1 MLTSHSMPRELP
13 ESSIN
18 IANKVETLRLRQE
31 LDEALRTITQY
42 QEGIV
47 AVSSPKP
54 PVAQELSD
62 MMAEEFIQNEKLEK
76 AVNELKAKNQRME
89 EESSYQWHRDQLR
102 DVIDER
108 NRFQGSVYRLEG
120 EVRTEEEESRR
131 RGEDVDRLRNS
142 RNEWREWYNEVAEWD
157 PDAENA
163 EAENAEEPAESRTEG
178 SVAGSTGSDGVKLKI
193 TRKEA
198 DKVVIPNWPK
208 IHELEF
214 WKSQVTSSIVAAS
227 GDLDH
232 DAWTAWIA
240 PTFAHAPDIDGSL
253 SNSGDIRFNSIDV
266 KLASALMTMMQ
277 NGGEQAREVLNEARL
292 KMAKSCRGET
302 PSIMKGRQLLAMIVD
317 SFRSASNTDLVYT
330 IRHLYDLPYPGDAD
344 LVTFKSQ
351 WNEVLECM
359 RPGDVP
365 NDVALRDILYDKIK
379 GSKLMVFDIH
389 YYDSKQESHEDKTYQ
404 YLIDMINRHIKIRR
418 EEKNREAR
426 NQGLKHLASRYK
438 TMALPAEGQA
448 DKPPKAAPTPKPKA
462 NPTSSPKSGDAAPV
476 LAEAKAKQHAKG
488 KDKGKG
494 KGKKGKSKSR
504 SRSPSAP
511 RSAADKKKIPCRFHF
526 GVGTT
531 CNKGRDCEFN
541 HNSQSTPRANSPAG
555 AKKSVC
561 YAFLQGKCTK
571 GKDCKYEHDK
581 KALAVVKSSVKA
593 AAAPSKDS
601 PSDTPRN
608 ADPKPTPK
616 GKPKARASAVA
627 LVVHS
632 DDESDNESFCSDMVA
647 VTEAGKGC
655 LSQGRIRSGVRK
667 DMKLKFNKKSDVI
680 KYHVKSDKLW
690 SKPSGRSRVGR
701 KVSDKELRDRNR
713 IEQIRYEEVRS
724 MTKGLALERFIGN
737 PKEGSAKASIN
748 GTWKLEIAVN
758 KNPESSELFTEK
770 IIKDEDE
777 DNEGNSDLGHAYS
790 TVKISKKVKFI
801 MDTGC
806 GYDLMSQRKARELD
820 LDVHEGS
827 DRMVFLTANGITETR
842 EVAKCS
848 VDSFQEEAK
857 PFVLEQTPA
866 VLSVGMRCMKLGY
879 TFVWPPNDQPFMIN
893 QSGKR
898 INLHS
903 KDDIP
908 YLIPG
913 NNSEPQDDKLASDI
927 FELLSKKEVVSDAP
941 ALAGEE
947 DGRGDGDAEEEA
959 EVPRDDEDEDDEEGM
974 IEVDVH
980 EGEPRM
986 AKPGALKAEA
996 KTVAHLLTHRY
1007 RNPYCQSCVRAKM
1020 KHFRTRRGAF
1030 KRVLKKWGD
1039 LITFDFADLE
1049 WTNYMG
1055 IPDERELLVIRDRF
1069 TGVIQAFPLRGKST
1083 DDIIPCLKRFMGSRK
1098 VTLAFSD
1105 QAPQFVKA
1113 CRELKITLDTSVPG
1127 RKVTNSLAE
1136 RNIQFLVT
1144 ATTTCLLEA
1153 GLPACYWTFAVTCV
1167 SHLLNIEELED
1178 GSAWQKMHKA
1188 KFKGPMIPFG
1198 AKVTFKPSDAR
1209 SRSQDTKFDPKGLV
1223 GVFAGYVI
1231 EAGNNWSRRML
1242 VWNLQDFA
1250 KVNLA
1255 YDCEQV
1261 PMSLK
1266 RPHVTERVEMDIPI
1280 SFPLK
1285 DEYEKLN
1292 STLEGVNI
1300 IADREGRP
1308 DIDDMIGDDNQRDGR
1323 DDDGDDPGYEQ
1334 SDDEDGEGPGDGD
1347 DPPSGGKPGVKDSKG
1362 RVIPEKRDP
1371 LDDTPDHYYYGKAG
1385 DGMIYLDDD
1394 GEWVKI
1400 DKRGGLY
1407 RVDKRDGRRI
1417 VRSTRPKEFTP
1428 EEWKSL
1434 SHEHRKALAEE
1445 YKRREEEK
1453 ETDTEEKREA
1463 KPAKGKEKNK
1473 KKKKKGKVGE
1483 EDHKDEIDEL
1493 FKRHDI
1499 AASEV
1504 VTSEHE
1510 TVDSVPSDCSTQFE
1524 DRVIYSFD
1532 EDQAWV
1538 EWEEFV
1544 EVINPVAASVPTS
1557 THSSPT
1563 DIPDIPVMP
1572 CTCFVKDDHRERLGS
1587 SVIGSIVGNALVAR
1601 PVGRKEMLND
1611 PEALESMMKEWKGQ
1625 WTAGVYDFKVVREYD
1640 DVLKEA
1646 SDKGEEI
1653 HMARVHGICVEKQS
1667 ALPKEDKRRKFK
1679 GRGVL
1684 LGNQVKNQNLE
1695 AAFFQ
1700 DLGNSPASFESSRW
1714 ADMFGCLPG
1723 HNVQLADA
1731 IQAYIQA
1738 PLSGVACW
1746 VELPDEAWP
1755 PQIERRKYRRPVVRL
1770 LRALYG
1776 HPDAGTMWE
1785 KHCDTAVRKLGFV
1798 PIGPNWPSMYFYGKL
1813 NLLLVVYV
1821 DDLKLAGPSGNLPK
1835 GWGMLR
1841 SLLNIEPETD
1851 LGMYLGCTLKKGE
1864 SRLKDGTRVSTM
1876 TYDMESFLEQCVEK
1890 YREIAGKNVA
1900 FKHVATP
1907 SLPEDAKQHPARAP
1921 CAKGDA
1927 VVCPWCSC
1935 SFLGRG
1941 YDSPSE
1947 SAKGSSD
1954 TAGRSTEV
1962 RGELAPHAASILMK
1976 LLYAARIA
1984 RFDLL
1989 RSINTLARNVTK
2001 WTIKDDVRLHHLM
2014 CYVNGSKTKKMIG
2027 WVGDELSQLT
2037 VDIYADADFAGCED
2051 SLRSTSGAHMVLQGK
2066 HTRFPVAGASKR
2078 QGCVSHSTPEAEII
2092 AADFALRTMGIPV
2105 VDLWTVVAGKEPRI
2119 VFHDDNQAMIAVIRS
2134 GKNPTMRHIERSHGI
2149 SITWMHEMFLLSYII
2164 LIYEITSK
2172 MAADIHTKAFRDPM
2186 AWKRA
2191 CMLINV
2197 LEVSDIQGD
2206 EIWDIMQQTHDVAS
2220 GQRQKILQTPGTI
2233 PTFQYTNTPVVPPSV
2248 HAPGMTGKIG
2258 LQEIEG
2264 CDPVFIVKLP
2274 KQYRLA
2280 PPGVIV
2286 GNYLRSTWFLKHGK
2300 WTCVE
2305 SRQRPSGTQ
2314 PINEWVER
2322 ALFQFHPIADAVPAP
2337 QSGLDGTLILSLAPL
2352 SQCCHQN
2359 NQTIH
2364 SLANRPLQVINALT
2378 RIVHGGRGDSFA
2390 DLSHASDVI
2399 MKMDSHHE
2407 QHY

>member
-1 MLTSHSMPRELP
+1 
-13 ESSIN
+13 
-18 IANKVETLRLRQE
+18 
-31 LDEALRTITQY
+31 
-42 QEGIV
+42 
-47 AVSSPKP
+47 
-54 PVAQELSD
+54 

-76 AVNELKAKNQRME
+76 AVSELKAKNQRME
-89 EESSYQWHRDQLR
+89 EESSYQWHRDQPR

-120 EVRTEEEESRR
+120 EVKTEEEESRR

-157 PDAENA
+157 PDAENV
-163 EAENAEEPAESRTEG
+163 EAENVEEIAESRAEG

-389 YYDSKQESHEDKTYQ
+389 YYDSKQESHADKTYQ

-531 CNKGRDCEFN
+531 CNKGRDCEFS

-616 GKPKARASAVA
+616 GKPKAKASAVA

-655 LSQGRIRSGVRK
+655 LSQGRVRSGVRK

-680 KYHVKSDKLW
+680 KFHVKSDKLW
-690 SKPSGRSRVGR
+690 YKPSGKSRVGR
-701 KVSDKELRDRNR
+701 RVSDKELRDRNR

-737 PKEGSAKASIN
+737 PKAGSAKASIN

-758 KNPESSELFTEK
+758 KNPKSSELFTEK

-806 GYDLMSQRKARELD
+806 GYDLISQRKARELD

-879 TFVWPPNDQPFMIN
+879 TFVWPPNNQPFMIN

-959 EVPRDDEDEDDEEGM
+959 EVPRDDEGEDDEEGM

-1039 LITFDFADLE
+1039 LITFDFVDLE

-1055 IPDERELLVIRDRF
+1055 VPDERELLVIRDRF

-1153 GLPACYWTFAVTCV
+1153 GLPACYWT
-1167 SHLLNIEELED
+1167 
-1178 GSAWQKMHKA
+1178 
-1188 KFKGPMIPFG
+1188 
-1198 AKVTFKPSDAR
+1198 
-1209 SRSQDTKFDPKGLV
+1209 
-1223 GVFAGYVI
+1223 
-1231 EAGNNWSRRML
+1231 
-1242 VWNLQDFA
+1242 
-1250 KVNLA
+1250 
-1255 YDCEQV
+1255 
-1261 PMSLK
+1261 
-1266 RPHVTERVEMDIPI
+1266 
-1280 SFPLK
+1280 
-1285 DEYEKLN
+1285 
-1292 STLEGVNI
+1292 
-1300 IADREGRP
+1300 
-1308 DIDDMIGDDNQRDGR
+1308 
-1323 DDDGDDPGYEQ
+1323 
-1334 SDDEDGEGPGDGD
+1334 
-1347 DPPSGGKPGVKDSKG
+1347 
-1362 RVIPEKRDP
+1362 
-1371 LDDTPDHYYYGKAG
+1371 
-1385 DGMIYLDDD
+1385 
-1394 GEWVKI
+1394 
-1400 DKRGGLY
+1400 
-1407 RVDKRDGRRI
+1407 
-1417 VRSTRPKEFTP
+1417 
-1428 EEWKSL
+1428 
-1434 SHEHRKALAEE
+1434 
-1445 YKRREEEK
+1445 
-1453 ETDTEEKREA
+1453 
-1463 KPAKGKEKNK
+1463 
-1473 KKKKKGKVGE
+1473 
-1483 EDHKDEIDEL
+1483 
-1493 FKRHDI
+1493 
-1499 AASEV
+1499 
-1504 VTSEHE
+1504 
-1510 TVDSVPSDCSTQFE
+1510 
-1524 DRVIYSFD
+1524 
-1532 EDQAWV
+1532 
-1538 EWEEFV
+1538 
-1544 EVINPVAASVPTS
+1544 
-1557 THSSPT
+1557 
-1563 DIPDIPVMP
+1563 
-1572 CTCFVKDDHRERLGS
+1572 
-1587 SVIGSIVGNALVAR
+1587 
-1601 PVGRKEMLND
+1601 
-1611 PEALESMMKEWKGQ
+1611 
-1625 WTAGVYDFKVVREYD
+1625 
-1640 DVLKEA
+1640 
-1646 SDKGEEI
+1646 
-1653 HMARVHGICVEKQS
+1653 
-1667 ALPKEDKRRKFK
+1667 
-1679 GRGVL
+1679 
-1684 LGNQVKNQNLE
+1684 
-1695 AAFFQ
+1695 
-1700 DLGNSPASFESSRW
+1700 
-1714 ADMFGCLPG
+1714 
-1723 HNVQLADA
+1723 
-1731 IQAYIQA
+1731 
-1738 PLSGVACW
+1738 
-1746 VELPDEAWP
+1746 
-1755 PQIERRKYRRPVVRL
+1755 
-1770 LRALYG
+1770 
-1776 HPDAGTMWE
+1776 
-1785 KHCDTAVRKLGFV
+1785 
-1798 PIGPNWPSMYFYGKL
+1798 
-1813 NLLLVVYV
+1813 
-1821 DDLKLAGPSGNLPK
+1821 
-1835 GWGMLR
+1835 
-1841 SLLNIEPETD
+1841 
-1851 LGMYLGCTLKKGE
+1851 
-1864 SRLKDGTRVSTM
+1864 
-1876 TYDMESFLEQCVEK
+1876 
-1890 YREIAGKNVA
+1890 
-1900 FKHVATP
+1900 
-1907 SLPEDAKQHPARAP
+1907 
-1921 CAKGDA
+1921 
-1927 VVCPWCSC
+1927 
-1935 SFLGRG
+1935 
-1941 YDSPSE
+1941 
-1947 SAKGSSD
+1947 
-1954 TAGRSTEV
+1954 
-1962 RGELAPHAASILMK
+1962 
-1976 LLYAARIA
+1976 
-1984 RFDLL
+1984 
-1989 RSINTLARNVTK
+1989 
-2001 WTIKDDVRLHHLM
+2001 
-2014 CYVNGSKTKKMIG
+2014 
-2027 WVGDELSQLT
+2027 
-2037 VDIYADADFAGCED
+2037 
-2051 SLRSTSGAHMVLQGK
+2051 
-2066 HTRFPVAGASKR
+2066 
-2078 QGCVSHSTPEAEII
+2078 
-2092 AADFALRTMGIPV
+2092 
-2105 VDLWTVVAGKEPRI
+2105 
-2119 VFHDDNQAMIAVIRS
+2119 
-2134 GKNPTMRHIERSHGI
+2134 
-2149 SITWMHEMFLLSYII
+2149 
-2164 LIYEITSK
+2164 
-2172 MAADIHTKAFRDPM
+2172 
-2186 AWKRA
+2186 
-2191 CMLINV
+2191 
-2197 LEVSDIQGD
+2197 
-2206 EIWDIMQQTHDVAS
+2206 
-2220 GQRQKILQTPGTI
+2220 
-2233 PTFQYTNTPVVPPSV
+2233 
-2248 HAPGMTGKIG
+2248 
-2258 LQEIEG
+2258 
-2264 CDPVFIVKLP
+2264 
-2274 KQYRLA
+2274 
-2280 PPGVIV
+2280 
-2286 GNYLRSTWFLKHGK
+2286 
-2300 WTCVE
+2300 
-2305 SRQRPSGTQ
+2305 
-2314 PINEWVER
+2314 
-2322 ALFQFHPIADAVPAP
+2322 
-2337 QSGLDGTLILSLAPL
+2337 
-2352 SQCCHQN
+2352 
-2359 NQTIH
+2359 
-2364 SLANRPLQVINALT
+2364 
-2378 RIVHGGRGDSFA
+2378 
-2390 DLSHASDVI
+2390 
-2399 MKMDSHHE
+2399 
-2407 QHY
+2407 

>member
-1 MLTSHSMPRELP
+1 MNMTSSDAFSFDNAAPAEGVESNAGSGMHSSPDGASSFSHVHSVSRSDTSKRSRNAIEDAARESRPVGRVQSRPTRSDRTPSTPRPTRVSAYRRTFHKPSSPRGSPRSKSGPRTADEELEARLKEMEGESLGLMMEMKEIEDEHLAERNQYQNMFQSAREEWQEFNNQYNHVIGCWRQAEERSRRFESEFMSEAMLFHEAKNGLQELQQHMYGAVQEDYGASLRINELERMILREREQFQLRADSYARETQQEFHALRGKAEIIRQEASEALAARDSQNFHDRELISDESMRLKGRNDVLVSEFQAAQNDVIKAGQIIHNEQFVIFNSKQILTEEEAVVQGLKNELSTAQSYLNIENSKNRNLQSRMEDDRMRYEQRLSVLTSHSLPREPSEPSL
-13 ESSIN
+13 N

-31 LDEALRTITQY
+31 LDEAMKTVAQY
-42 QEGIV
+42 QESV
-47 AVSSPKP
+47 VSVSSPKP
-54 PVAQELSD
+54 PFAQEMSD
-62 MMAEEFIQNEKLEK
+62 LLAEEYIQSEKMEK
-76 AVNELKAKNQRME
+76 TIKELRESRDEME
-89 EESSYQWHRDQLR
+89 ENAYQRYRD
-102 DVIDER
+102 DVKDTYDER
-108 NRFQGSVYRLEG
+108 DRLRGKVYRLEG
-120 EVRTEEEESRR
+120 EVVAEALESRR
-131 RGEDVDRLRNS
+131 LNEDVERLRNA
-142 RNEWREWYNEVAEWD
+142 RNEWREWYDQATNWYPEE
-157 PDAENA
+157 
-163 EAENAEEPAESRTEG
+163 EAEHEAELAEERLETRTEE
-178 SVAGSTGSDGVKLKI
+178 SVAGSLGSEGIRLKI

-198 DKVVIPNWPK
+198 DKIVIPNWPK

-227 GDLDH
+227 GDLEH

-240 PTFAHAPDIDGSL
+240 PTFAQSPDIDGAL

-266 KLASALMTMMQ
+266 KLASSLMVMMQ

-292 KMAKSCRGET
+292 KMAKSCRGDT

-330 IRHLYDLPYPGDAD
+330 IRHLYDLPYPGDAE
-344 LVTFKSQ
+344 LVTFKAQ

-365 NDVALRDILYDKIK
+365 NDVALRDILYDKIR
-379 GSKLMVFDIH
+379 GSKLMMFDIH
-389 YYDSKQESHEDKTYQ
+389 YYDSKQEPHPDKTYK
-404 YLIDMINRHIKIRR
+404 YLIDTINKHIKIRR
-418 EEKNREAR
+418 EEKNRDAR
-426 NQGLKHLASRYK
+426 NQGLKHMNSRFK
-438 TMALPAEGQA
+438 NMALPTEEQP
-448 DKPPKAAPTPKPKA
+448 DKPSKAAPAPKPKA
-462 NPTSSPKSGDAAPV
+462 KPTSSPKSGNAAPV
-476 LAEAKAKQHAKG
+476 LADPKAKQHAKG

-494 KGKKGKSKSR
+494 KGKKGKGKSR

-541 HNSQSTPRANSPAG
+541 HNSQSTPRANSPTG
-555 AKKSVC
+555 ARKSVC

-593 AAAPSKDS
+593 AAAPSNES
-601 PSDTPRN
+601 TADTPRN
-608 ADPKPTPK
+608 ADPKPSPK
-616 GKPKARASAVA
+616 AKPKAKASAVA
-627 LVVHS
+627 LVLHS
-632 DDESDNESFCSDMVA
+632 DDESDNESFCSDIVA
-647 VTEAGKGC
+647 VTEAGVGR
-655 LSQGRIRSGVRK
+655 LSQGRVRSGIKK
-667 DMKLKFNKKSDVI
+667 DLKLKFSKRSDVI
-680 KYHVKSDKLW
+680 KYHVKTDKLW
-690 SKPSGRSRVGR
+690 NKPSGRSRVGR
-701 KVSDKELRDRNR
+701 KVSEKELRDRSR

-724 MTKGLALERFIGN
+724 MTRGLALERFIGN
-737 PKEGSAKASIN
+737 PKDGSAKASID
-748 GTWKLEIAVN
+748 GTWKLEIAVS
-758 KNPESSELFTEK
+758 KNPKSSDLFIEK
-770 IIKDEDE
+770 ITKDEDD
-777 DNEGNSDLGHAYS
+777 DNKGNSDLGYAYS
-790 TVKISKKVKFI
+790 TVKISKKMKFI

-806 GYDLMSQRKARELD
+806 GYDLISHRKARELD
-820 LDVHEGS
+820 LDIHEGN

-857 PFVLEQTPA
+857 PFILEQTPA

-898 INLHS
+898 ISLHS

-913 NNSEPQDDKLASDI
+913 NDSEPKDDKLASDI
-927 FELLSKKEVVSDAP
+927 FELLSKGEVVADAP
-941 ALAGEE
+941 ALAGEGE
-947 DGRGDGDAEEEA
+947 GRDDGDAEGEA
-959 EVPRDDEDEDDEEGM
+959 EVPRGEEDEDEGEGV

-996 KTVAHLLTHRY
+996 KTMSHLLTHRY

-1020 KHFRTRRGAF
+1020 KHFRTHRGAF

-1055 IPDERELLVIRDRF
+1055 VPDERELLVIRDRF

-1098 VTLAFSD
+1098 VMLAFSD

-1209 SRSQDTKFDPKGLV
+1209 SRSQDAKFDPKGLV
-1223 GVFAGYVI
+1223 GVFAGYVV

-1266 RPHVTERVEMDIPI
+1266 RPHVTERVELDSPI
-1280 SFPLK
+1280 TFPLK
-1285 DEYEKLN
+1285 TEYEKLN
-1292 STLEGVNI
+1292 STLEGVNT

-1308 DIDDMIGDDNQRDGR
+1308 DVDDMIEDMDRP
-1323 DDDGDDPGYEQ
+1323 DDDDDEDPGYERT
-1334 SDDEDGEGPGDGD
+1334 DDEGDDGPSDGD
-1347 DPPSGGKPGVKDSKG
+1347 DRPPDGKPKDSKG
-1362 RVIPEKRDP
+1362 RDIPEKREP
-1371 LDDTPDHYYYGKAG
+1371 LDETPDHYYYGKAG
-1385 DGMIYLDDD
+1385 DGMVYLDDD

-1400 DKRGGLY
+1400 DKRGRLY

-1417 VRSTRPKEFTP
+1417 VRSTRPKDFTP

-1445 YKRREEEK
+1445 YKKREEEK
-1453 ETDTEEKREA
+1453 EDEIGDEHEEE
-1463 KPAKGKEKNK
+1463 PAKGEEKSRRR
-1473 KKKKKGKVGE
+1473 KKKKGKTKDD
-1483 EDHKDEIDEL
+1483 DHKAEIDEL
-1493 FKRHDI
+1493 FKHHDI
-1499 AASEV
+1499 AASEA

-1524 DRVIYSFD
+1524 DQVIYSFD
-1532 EDQAWV
+1532 EDQAWI

-1544 EVINPVAASVPTS
+1544 EVINPVAASVPIEKHPPSLDNQGT
-1557 THSSPT
+1557 PM
-1563 DIPDIPVMP
+1563 MP
-1572 CTCFVKDDHRERLGS
+1572 CTHFVKDDHRERLGS
-1587 SVIGSIVGNALVAR
+1587 SLMGSIVGSALVAR

-1625 WTAGVYDFKVVREYD
+1625 WSAGVYDFKVVREYD

-1646 SDKGEEI
+1646 SNKGEEI
-1653 HMARVHGICVEKQS
+1653 HMARVHGICVEKHS
-1667 ALPKEDKRRKFK
+1667 ELPKEDKRRKFK

-1785 KHCDTAVRKLGFV
+1785 KHCDTAVKKLGFV
-1798 PIGPNWPSMYFYGKL
+1798 PIGPNWPSMYHYGKL

-1821 DDLKLAGPSGNLPK
+1821 DDLKLAGPSGSLSQ

-1864 SRLKDGTRVSTM
+1864 NRLKDGTRVSTM

-1890 YREIAGKNVA
+1890 YREIAGKNVT

-1907 SLPEDAKQHPARAP
+1907 SLPSNILRGHHVPKGTQSYVPGARVPSRAEALTLLVRVP
-1921 CAKGDA
+1921 K
-1927 VVCPWCSC
+1927 VV
-1935 SFLGRG
+1935 L
-1941 YDSPSE
+1941 
-1947 SAKGSSD
+1947 
-1954 TAGRSTEV
+1954 
-1962 RGELAPHAASILMK
+1962 
-1976 LLYAARIA
+1976 
-1984 RFDLL
+1984 
-1989 RSINTLARNVTK
+1989 TLQV
-2001 WTIKDDVRLHHLM
+2001 VRL
-2014 CYVNGSKTKKMIG
+2014 
-2027 WVGDELSQLT
+2027 
-2037 VDIYADADFAGCED
+2037 
-2051 SLRSTSGAHMVLQGK
+2051 
-2066 HTRFPVAGASKR
+2066 RF
-2078 QGCVSHSTPEAEII
+2078 
-2092 AADFALRTMGIPV
+2092 
-2105 VDLWTVVAGKEPRI
+2105 
-2119 VFHDDNQAMIAVIRS
+2119 
-2134 GKNPTMRHIERSHGI
+2134 
-2149 SITWMHEMFLLSYII
+2149 
-2164 LIYEITSK
+2164 
-2172 MAADIHTKAFRDPM
+2172 
-2186 AWKRA
+2186 
-2191 CMLINV
+2191 
-2197 LEVSDIQGD
+2197 
-2206 EIWDIMQQTHDVAS
+2206 
-2220 GQRQKILQTPGTI
+2220 
-2233 PTFQYTNTPVVPPSV
+2233 
-2248 HAPGMTGKIG
+2248 
-2258 LQEIEG
+2258 
-2264 CDPVFIVKLP
+2264 
-2274 KQYRLA
+2274 
-2280 PPGVIV
+2280 V
-2286 GNYLRSTWFLKHGK
+2286 GN
-2300 WTCVE
+2300 
-2305 SRQRPSGTQ
+2305 
-2314 PINEWVER
+2314 
-2322 ALFQFHPIADAVPAP
+2322 
-2337 QSGLDGTLILSLAPL
+2337 
-2352 SQCCHQN
+2352 
-2359 NQTIH
+2359 
-2364 SLANRPLQVINALT
+2364 
-2378 RIVHGGRGDSFA
+2378 
-2390 DLSHASDVI
+2390 
-2399 MKMDSHHE
+2399 SHHML
-2407 QHY
+2407 QAF

>member
-1 MLTSHSMPRELP
+1 
-13 ESSIN
+13 
-18 IANKVETLRLRQE
+18 
-31 LDEALRTITQY
+31 
-42 QEGIV
+42 
-47 AVSSPKP
+47 
-54 PVAQELSD
+54 
-62 MMAEEFIQNEKLEK
+62 
-76 AVNELKAKNQRME
+76 
-89 EESSYQWHRDQLR
+89 
-102 DVIDER
+102 
-108 NRFQGSVYRLEG
+108 
-120 EVRTEEEESRR
+120 
-131 RGEDVDRLRNS
+131 
-142 RNEWREWYNEVAEWD
+142 
-157 PDAENA
+157 
-163 EAENAEEPAESRTEG
+163 
-178 SVAGSTGSDGVKLKI
+178 
-193 TRKEA
+193 
-198 DKVVIPNWPK
+198 
-208 IHELEF
+208 
-214 WKSQVTSSIVAAS
+214 
-227 GDLDH
+227 
-232 DAWTAWIA
+232 
-240 PTFAHAPDIDGSL
+240 
-253 SNSGDIRFNSIDV
+253 
-266 KLASALMTMMQ
+266 
-277 NGGEQAREVLNEARL
+277 
-292 KMAKSCRGET
+292 
-302 PSIMKGRQLLAMIVD
+302 
-317 SFRSASNTDLVYT
+317 
-330 IRHLYDLPYPGDAD
+330 
-344 LVTFKSQ
+344 
-351 WNEVLECM
+351 
-359 RPGDVP
+359 
-365 NDVALRDILYDKIK
+365 
-379 GSKLMVFDIH
+379 
-389 YYDSKQESHEDKTYQ
+389 
-404 YLIDMINRHIKIRR
+404 
-418 EEKNREAR
+418 
-426 NQGLKHLASRYK
+426 
-438 TMALPAEGQA
+438 MALPTEEQP
-448 DKPPKAAPTPKPKA
+448 DKPSKAAPAPKPKA
-462 NPTSSPKSGDAAPV
+462 KPTSSPKSGNAAPV
-476 LAEAKAKQHAKG
+476 LADPKAKQHAKG

-494 KGKKGKSKSR
+494 KGKKGKGKSR

-511 RSAADKKKIPCRFHF
+511 RSAVDKKKIPCRFHF

-541 HNSQSTPRANSPAG
+541 HNSQSTPRANSPTG
-555 AKKSVC
+555 ARKSVC

-593 AAAPSKDS
+593 AAAPSNES
-601 PSDTPRN
+601 TADTPRN
-608 ADPKPTPK
+608 ADPKPSPK
-616 GKPKARASAVA
+616 AKPKAKASAVA
-627 LVVHS
+627 LVLHS
-632 DDESDNESFCSDMVA
+632 DDESDNESFCSDIVA
-647 VTEAGKGC
+647 VTEAGVGC
-655 LSQGRIRSGVRK
+655 LSQGRVRSGIKK
-667 DMKLKFNKKSDVI
+667 DLKLKFSKRSDVI
-680 KYHVKSDKLW
+680 KYHVKTDKLW
-690 SKPSGRSRVGR
+690 NKPSGRSRVGR
-701 KVSDKELRDRNR
+701 KVSEKELRDRSR

-724 MTKGLALERFIGN
+724 MTRGLALERFIGN
-737 PKEGSAKASIN
+737 PKDGSAKSSID
-748 GTWKLEIAVN
+748 GTWKLEIAVS
-758 KNPESSELFTEK
+758 KNPKSSDLFIEK
-770 IIKDEDE
+770 ITKDEDE
-777 DNEGNSDLGHAYS
+777 DNEGNSDLGYAYS
-790 TVKISKKVKFI
+790 TVKISKKMKFI

-806 GYDLMSQRKARELD
+806 GYDLISHRKARELD
-820 LDVHEGS
+820 LDVHEGN

-857 PFVLEQTPA
+857 PFILEQTPA

-879 TFVWPPNDQPFMIN
+879 TFVWPPNDQPFMTN

-898 INLHS
+898 ISLHS

-913 NNSEPQDDKLASDI
+913 NDSEPKDDKLASDI
-927 FELLSKKEVVSDAP
+927 FELLSKREVVADAP
-941 ALAGEE
+941 ALAGEGE
-947 DGRGDGDAEEEA
+947 GRDDGDAEGEA
-959 EVPRDDEDEDDEEGM
+959 EVPRGEEDEDEGEGV

-996 KTVAHLLTHRY
+996 KTMSHLLTHRY

-1020 KHFRTRRGAF
+1020 KHFRTHRGAF

-1055 IPDERELLVIRDRF
+1055 VPDERELLVIRDRF

-1098 VTLAFSD
+1098 VMLAFSD

-1223 GVFAGYVI
+1223 GVFAGYVV

-1255 YDCEQV
+1255 FDCEQV

-1266 RPHVTERVEMDIPI
+1266 RPHVTERVELDSPI
-1280 SFPLK
+1280 TFPLK
-1285 DEYEKLN
+1285 AEYEKLN
-1292 STLEGVNI
+1292 STLEGVNT

-1308 DIDDMIGDDNQRDGR
+1308 DVDDMIEDMDRPDDE
-1323 DDDGDDPGYEQ
+1323 DDEDPGYEQ
-1334 SDDEDGEGPGDGD
+1334 SEDEGDDGPSDGD
-1347 DPPSGGKPGVKDSKG
+1347 DRPPDGKPKVKDSKG
-1362 RVIPEKRDP
+1362 RDIPEKREP
-1371 LDDTPDHYYYGKAG
+1371 LDETPDHYYYGKAG
-1385 DGMIYLDDD
+1385 DGMVYLDDD

-1400 DKRGGLY
+1400 DNRGRLY

-1417 VRSTRPKEFTP
+1417 VRSTRPKDFTP

-1445 YKRREEEK
+1445 YKKREEEK
-1453 ETDTEEKREA
+1453 EDEIGDEHEEE
-1463 KPAKGKEKNK
+1463 PAKGEEKSRRR
-1473 KKKKKGKVGE
+1473 KKKKGKTKDD
-1483 EDHKDEIDEL
+1483 DHKAEIDEL
-1493 FKRHDI
+1493 FKHHDI
-1499 AASEV
+1499 AASEA

-1524 DRVIYSFD
+1524 DQVIYSFD
-1532 EDQAWV
+1532 EDQAWI

-1544 EVINPVAASVPTS
+1544 EVINPVAASVPIEKHPPSLDNQGT
-1557 THSSPT
+1557 PM
-1563 DIPDIPVMP
+1563 MP
-1572 CTCFVKDDHRERLGS
+1572 CTHFVKDDHRERLGS
-1587 SVIGSIVGNALVAR
+1587 SLMGSIVGSALVAR

-1625 WTAGVYDFKVVREYD
+1625 WSAGVYDFKVVREYD

-1646 SDKGEEI
+1646 SNKGEEI
-1653 HMARVHGICVEKQS
+1653 HMARVHGICVEKHS
-1667 ALPKEDKRRKFK
+1667 ELPKEDKRRKFK

-1785 KHCDTAVRKLGFV
+1785 KHCDTAVKKLGFV
-1798 PIGPNWPSMYFYGKL
+1798 PIGPNWPSMYHYGKL

-1821 DDLKLAGPSGNLPK
+1821 DDLKLAGPSGNLSQ
-1835 GWGMLR
+1835 GWEMLR

-1864 SRLKDGTRVSTM
+1864 NRLKDGTRVSTM

-1890 YREIAGKNVA
+1890 YRGIPGKNVT

-1935 SFLGRG
+1935 SFSGRG
-1941 YDSPSE
+1941 ADSPRE

-1989 RSINTLARNVTK
+1989 RSIDTLARNVTK

-2014 CYVNGSKTKKMIG
+2014 C
-2027 WVGDELSQLT
+2027 
-2037 VDIYADADFAGCED
+2037 
-2051 SLRSTSGAHMVLQGK
+2051 
-2066 HTRFPVAGASKR
+2066 
-2078 QGCVSHSTPEAEII
+2078 
-2092 AADFALRTMGIPV
+2092 
-2105 VDLWTVVAGKEPRI
+2105 
-2119 VFHDDNQAMIAVIRS
+2119 
-2134 GKNPTMRHIERSHGI
+2134 
-2149 SITWMHEMFLLSYII
+2149 
-2164 LIYEITSK
+2164 
-2172 MAADIHTKAFRDPM
+2172 
-2186 AWKRA
+2186 
-2191 CMLINV
+2191 
-2197 LEVSDIQGD
+2197 
-2206 EIWDIMQQTHDVAS
+2206 
-2220 GQRQKILQTPGTI
+2220 
-2233 PTFQYTNTPVVPPSV
+2233 
-2248 HAPGMTGKIG
+2248 
-2258 LQEIEG
+2258 
-2264 CDPVFIVKLP
+2264 
-2274 KQYRLA
+2274 
-2280 PPGVIV
+2280 
-2286 GNYLRSTWFLKHGK
+2286 
-2300 WTCVE
+2300 
-2305 SRQRPSGTQ
+2305 
-2314 PINEWVER
+2314 
-2322 ALFQFHPIADAVPAP
+2322 
-2337 QSGLDGTLILSLAPL
+2337 
-2352 SQCCHQN
+2352 
-2359 NQTIH
+2359 
-2364 SLANRPLQVINALT
+2364 
-2378 RIVHGGRGDSFA
+2378 
-2390 DLSHASDVI
+2390 
-2399 MKMDSHHE
+2399 
-2407 QHY
+2407 

>member
-1 MLTSHSMPRELP
+1 MNMTSSDAFSFDNAAPAEGVESNAGSGMHSSPDGASSFSHVHSVSRSDTSKRSRNAIEDAARESRPVGRVQSRPTRSDRTPSTPRPTRVSAYRRTFHKPSSPRGSPRSKSGPRTADEELEAGLKEMEGESLGLMLEMKEIEDEHLAERNQYQNMFQSAREEWQEFNNQYNHVIGCWRQAEERSRRFESEFMSEAMLFHEAKNGLQELQQHMYGAVQEDYGASLRINELERMILREREQFQLRADSYARETQQEFHALRGKAEIIRQEASEALAARDSQNFHDRELISDESMRLKSRNDVLVSEFQAAQNDVIKAGQIIHNEQFVIFNSKQILTEEEAVVQGLKNELSTAQSYLNIENSKNRNLQSRMEDDRMRYEQRLSVLTSHSLPREPTEPSL
-13 ESSIN
+13 N

-31 LDEALRTITQY
+31 LDEAMKTVTQY
-42 QEGIV
+42 QESV
-47 AVSSPKP
+47 VSVSSPKP
-54 PVAQELSD
+54 PFAQEMSD
-62 MMAEEFIQNEKLEK
+62 LLAEEYIQSEKMEK
-76 AVNELKAKNQRME
+76 TIKELRESRDEME
-89 EESSYQWHRDQLR
+89 ENAYQRYRD
-102 DVIDER
+102 DVKDTYDER
-108 NRFQGSVYRLEG
+108 DRLRGKVYRLEG
-120 EVRTEEEESRR
+120 EVVAEALESRR
-131 RGEDVDRLRNS
+131 LNEDVERLRNA
-142 RNEWREWYNEVAEWD
+142 RNEWREWYDQATNWYPEE
-157 PDAENA
+157 
-163 EAENAEEPAESRTEG
+163 EAEHEAELAEERLETRTEE
-178 SVAGSTGSDGVKLKI
+178 SVAGSLGSEGIRLKI

-198 DKVVIPNWPK
+198 DKIVIPNWPK

-227 GDLDH
+227 GDLEH

-240 PTFAHAPDIDGSL
+240 PTFAQSPDIDGAL

-266 KLASALMTMMQ
+266 KLASSLMVMMQ

-292 KMAKSCRGET
+292 KMAKSCRGDT

-330 IRHLYDLPYPGDAD
+330 IRHLYDLPYPGDAE
-344 LVTFKSQ
+344 LVTFKAQ

-365 NDVALRDILYDKIK
+365 NDVALRDILYDKIR
-379 GSKLMVFDIH
+379 GSKLMMFDIH
-389 YYDSKQESHEDKTYQ
+389 YYDSKQEPHPDKTYK
-404 YLIDMINRHIKIRR
+404 YLIDTINKHIKIRR
-418 EEKNREAR
+418 EEKNRDAR
-426 NQGLKHLASRYK
+426 NQGLKHMNSRFK
-438 TMALPAEGQA
+438 NMALPTEEQP
-448 DKPPKAAPTPKPKA
+448 DKPSKAAPAPKPKA
-462 NPTSSPKSGDAAPV
+462 KPTSSPKSGNAAPV
-476 LAEAKAKQHAKG
+476 LADPKAKQHAKG

-494 KGKKGKSKSR
+494 KGKKGKGKSR

-541 HNSQSTPRANSPAG
+541 HNSQSTPRANSPTG
-555 AKKSVC
+555 ARKSVC

-593 AAAPSKDS
+593 AAAPSNES
-601 PSDTPRN
+601 TADTPRN
-608 ADPKPTPK
+608 ADPKPSPK
-616 GKPKARASAVA
+616 AKPKAKASAVA
-627 LVVHS
+627 LVLHS
-632 DDESDNESFCSDMVA
+632 DDESDNESFCSDVVA
-647 VTEAGKGC
+647 VTEAGVGC
-655 LSQGRIRSGVRK
+655 LSQGRVRSGIKK
-667 DMKLKFNKKSDVI
+667 DLKLKFSKRSDVI
-680 KYHVKSDKLW
+680 KYHVKTDKLW
-690 SKPSGRSRVGR
+690 NKPSGRSRVGR
-701 KVSDKELRDRNR
+701 KVSEKELRDRSR

-724 MTKGLALERFIGN
+724 MTRGLALERFIGN
-737 PKEGSAKASIN
+737 PKDGSAKASID
-748 GTWKLEIAVN
+748 GTWKLEIAVS
-758 KNPESSELFTEK
+758 KNPKSSDLFIEK
-770 IIKDEDE
+770 ITKGEDD
-777 DNEGNSDLGHAYS
+777 DNEGNSDLGYAYS
-790 TVKISKKVKFI
+790 TVKISKKMKFI

-806 GYDLMSQRKARELD
+806 GYDLISHRKARELD
-820 LDVHEGS
+820 LDVHEGN

-857 PFVLEQTPA
+857 PFILEQTPA

-898 INLHS
+898 ISLHS

-913 NNSEPQDDKLASDI
+913 NDSEPKDDKLASDI
-927 FELLSKKEVVSDAP
+927 FELLSKREVVADAP
-941 ALAGEE
+941 ALAGEGE
-947 DGRGDGDAEEEA
+947 GRDDGDAEGEA
-959 EVPRDDEDEDDEEGM
+959 EVPRGEEDEDEGEGV

-996 KTVAHLLTHRY
+996 KTMSHLLTHRY

-1020 KHFRTRRGAF
+1020 KHFRTHRGAF

-1049 WTNYMG
+1049 WTNYMRV
-1055 IPDERELLVIRDRF
+1055 PDERELLVIRDRF

-1098 VTLAFSD
+1098 VMLAFSD

-1209 SRSQDTKFDPKGLV
+1209 SRSQDTKFDPKGQV
-1223 GVFAGYVI
+1223 GVFAGYVV

-1266 RPHVTERVEMDIPI
+1266 RPHVTERVELDSPI
-1280 SFPLK
+1280 TFPLK
-1285 DEYEKLN
+1285 AEYEKLN
-1292 STLEGVNI
+1292 STLEGVNT

-1308 DIDDMIGDDNQRDGR
+1308 DVDDMIEDMDRP
-1323 DDDGDDPGYEQ
+1323 DDDDDEDPGYEQ
-1334 SDDEDGEGPGDGD
+1334 SGDEGDDGPSDGD
-1347 DPPSGGKPGVKDSKG
+1347 DRPPDGKPKDSKG
-1362 RVIPEKRDP
+1362 RDIPEKREP
-1371 LDDTPDHYYYGKAG
+1371 LDETPDHYYYGKAG
-1385 DGMIYLDDD
+1385 DGMVYLDDD

-1400 DKRGGLY
+1400 DKRGRLY

-1417 VRSTRPKEFTP
+1417 VRSTRPKDFTP

-1445 YKRREEEK
+1445 YKKREEEK
-1453 ETDTEEKREA
+1453 EDEIGDEHEEE
-1463 KPAKGKEKNK
+1463 PAKGEEKSRRR
-1473 KKKKKGKVGE
+1473 KKKKGKTKDD
-1483 EDHKDEIDEL
+1483 DHKAEIDEL
-1493 FKRHDI
+1493 FEHHDI
-1499 AASEV
+1499 AASEA

-1524 DRVIYSFD
+1524 DQVIYSFD
-1532 EDQAWV
+1532 EEQAWI

-1544 EVINPVAASVPTS
+1544 EVINPVAASVPIEKHPPSLDNQGT
-1557 THSSPT
+1557 PM
-1563 DIPDIPVMP
+1563 MP
-1572 CTCFVKDDHRERLGS
+1572 CTHFVKDDHRERLGS
-1587 SVIGSIVGNALVAR
+1587 SLMGSIVGSALVAR

-1625 WTAGVYDFKVVREYD
+1625 WSAGVYDFKVVREYD

-1646 SDKGEEI
+1646 SNKGEEI
-1653 HMARVHGICVEKQS
+1653 HMARVHGICVEKHS
-1667 ALPKEDKRRKFK
+1667 ELPKEDKRRKFK

-1785 KHCDTAVRKLGFV
+1785 KHCDTAVKKLGFV
-1798 PIGPNWPSMYFYGKL
+1798 PIGPNWPSMYHYGK
-1813 NLLLVVYV
+1813 
-1821 DDLKLAGPSGNLPK
+1821 
-1835 GWGMLR
+1835 R
-1841 SLLNIEPETD
+1841 
-1851 LGMYLGCTLKKGE
+1851 
-1864 SRLKDGTRVSTM
+1864 R
-1876 TYDMESFLEQCVEK
+1876 
-1890 YREIAGKNVA
+1890 
-1900 FKHVATP
+1900 
-1907 SLPEDAKQHPARAP
+1907 
-1921 CAKGDA
+1921 
-1927 VVCPWCSC
+1927 
-1935 SFLGRG
+1935 
-1941 YDSPSE
+1941 
-1947 SAKGSSD
+1947 
-1954 TAGRSTEV
+1954 
-1962 RGELAPHAASILMK
+1962 
-1976 LLYAARIA
+1976 
-1984 RFDLL
+1984 
-1989 RSINTLARNVTK
+1989 
-2001 WTIKDDVRLHHLM
+2001 
-2014 CYVNGSKTKKMIG
+2014 
-2027 WVGDELSQLT
+2027 
-2037 VDIYADADFAGCED
+2037 
-2051 SLRSTSGAHMVLQGK
+2051 
-2066 HTRFPVAGASKR
+2066 
-2078 QGCVSHSTPEAEII
+2078 
-2092 AADFALRTMGIPV
+2092 
-2105 VDLWTVVAGKEPRI
+2105 
-2119 VFHDDNQAMIAVIRS
+2119 
-2134 GKNPTMRHIERSHGI
+2134 
-2149 SITWMHEMFLLSYII
+2149 
-2164 LIYEITSK
+2164 
-2172 MAADIHTKAFRDPM
+2172 
-2186 AWKRA
+2186 
-2191 CMLINV
+2191 
-2197 LEVSDIQGD
+2197 
-2206 EIWDIMQQTHDVAS
+2206 
-2220 GQRQKILQTPGTI
+2220 
-2233 PTFQYTNTPVVPPSV
+2233 
-2248 HAPGMTGKIG
+2248 
-2258 LQEIEG
+2258 
-2264 CDPVFIVKLP
+2264 
-2274 KQYRLA
+2274 
-2280 PPGVIV
+2280 
-2286 GNYLRSTWFLKHGK
+2286 
-2300 WTCVE
+2300 
-2305 SRQRPSGTQ
+2305 
-2314 PINEWVER
+2314 
-2322 ALFQFHPIADAVPAP
+2322 
-2337 QSGLDGTLILSLAPL
+2337 
-2352 SQCCHQN
+2352 
-2359 NQTIH
+2359 
-2364 SLANRPLQVINALT
+2364 
-2378 RIVHGGRGDSFA
+2378 
-2390 DLSHASDVI
+2390 
-2399 MKMDSHHE
+2399 
-2407 QHY
+2407 